1 MKGFLHAISLLPEED
16 NHALQSRE
24 AGHIYMVRIQK
35 IHYLL
40 SAYHSTRIALDHHI
54 FDTAEKQPVLW
65 ESAVLLK
72 ASNNVCNLCQS
83 CLHT

>member
-1 MKGFLHAISLLPEED
+1 MLSACFQKKIIMLFSPGK
-16 NHALQSRE
+16 

-83 CLHT
+83 CLQT

>member
-1 MKGFLHAISLLPEED
+1 
-16 NHALQSRE
+16 
-24 AGHIYMVRIQK
+24 
-35 IHYLL
+35 
-40 SAYHSTRIALDHHI
+40 
-54 FDTAEKQPVLW
+54 VLW